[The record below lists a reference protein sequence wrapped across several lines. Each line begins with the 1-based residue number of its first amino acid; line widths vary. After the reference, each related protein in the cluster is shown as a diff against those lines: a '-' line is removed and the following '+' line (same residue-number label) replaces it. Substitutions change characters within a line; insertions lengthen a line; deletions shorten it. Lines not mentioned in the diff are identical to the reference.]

1 MLIETTTTP
10 SHAHCVQPDFWS
22 DVYSGRPIAILNH
35 YGRLH
40 VYLDHILQHNV
51 VFAAREDA
59 LAWLIQRIEP
69 GLPTGADVAP
79 TGVADAA

>member
-1 MLIETTTTP
+1 MLIETTTAP
-10 SHAHCVQPDFWS
+10 SHAHGVQPEFWS

-51 VFAAREDA
+51 VFAEREDA
-59 LAWLIQRIEP
+59 LAWLIQRIEHS
-69 GLPTGADVAP
+69 LSTGAEAGLAEVAAP
-79 TGVADAA
+79 D